1 MTAKKALHIEQMPDV
16 LTFGIK
22 GANAETKLQ
31 SLGITVPEAPNRWCL
46 YAENMLVMRLGASE
60 FLIEISQVN
69 PQYAQLKQ
77 ALSQAEAGLYPV
89 ARQDASWQLQR
100 EAVVDL
106 LAEICMLDLPHET
119 QDRRVCLTQLAGI
132 NAIVIQQTKQENK
145 VYRIWCDGSY
155 QQYLQEI
162 LMDMDTTHSLY

>member
-1 MTAKKALHIEQMPDV
+1 MTAEKALHIEPMPDF
-16 LTFGIK
+16 LAFGIK
-22 GANAETKLQ
+22 GANAEAKLQ
-31 SLGITVPEAPNRWCL
+31 ALGITVPEAPNRWCL
-46 YAENMLVMRLGASE
+46 HAENMLVMRLGASE
-60 FLIEISQVN
+60 FLIEIAPVN

-89 ARQDASWQLQR
+89 ARHDASWQLQG

-132 NAIVIQQTKQENK
+132 NAIVIQQTMETHK

-162 LMDMDTTHSLY
+162 LMHMDATH